1 MSRRSGVAIATALLV
16 ACDSGPDN
24 TTSIDEAE
32 PAPTQAEQIADA
44 MRESRLIGEEMQ
56 TVEGPSVLAT
66 VERGGGSMFATSP
79 GAVTTSSYFSIDARF
94 NDGKSVMVYVPD
106 DVVVPNGVRIY
117 VIAGQHGHYFR
128 SFASDAQP

>member
-44 MRESRLIGEEMQ
+44 MRESRLIGEELQ
-56 TVEGPSVLAT
+56 TVEGPSVLVT
-66 VERGGGSMFATSP
+66 VERGGESLFTASP
-79 GAVTTSSYFSIDARF
+79 GAVTTGGYFSIDARF
-94 NDGKSVMVYVPD
+94 NDGKSVLVYVPE
-106 DVVVPNGVRIY
+106 DVGVPNGALIY
-117 VIAGQHGHYFR
+117 VVAGQHGHYFR

>member
-1 MSRRSGVAIATALLV
+1 MSRRNGVAIALALLV
-16 ACDSGPDN
+16 ACDSGSDSA
-24 TTSIDEAE
+24 TSLDEAE

-79 GAVTTSSYFSIDARF
+79 NAGTTSGYFSIDARF
-94 NDGKSVMVYVPD
+94 NDGKSVMVYVPE
-106 DVVVPNGVRIY
+106 DVVVPNGVLIY
-117 VIAGQHGHYFR
+117 VVAGQHGYYFR
-128 SFASDAQP
+128 SFASDVQP